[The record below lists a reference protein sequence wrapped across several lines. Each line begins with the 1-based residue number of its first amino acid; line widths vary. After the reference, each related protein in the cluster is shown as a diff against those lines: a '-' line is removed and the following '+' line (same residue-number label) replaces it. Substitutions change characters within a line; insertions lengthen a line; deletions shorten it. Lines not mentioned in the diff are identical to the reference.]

1 MKKFKLEKSKNSNTI
16 KSIRF
21 PEDVENKINDIV
33 KKANNG
39 LKKKEYS
46 FNGFVVSACRYAIEN
61 YEDNITS
68 KEKNKDD

>member
-1 MKKFKLEKSKNSNTI
+1 MKKFKLEKSKNSNII

-21 PEDVENKINDIV
+21 PEDIENKINDIV
-33 KKANNG
+33 ERANKG

-61 YEDNITS
+61 YD
-68 KEKNKDD
+68 EKNK